1 LTIESL
7 HFKIPGGRD
16 RRLFPNKITS
26 QDMESASPARRK
38 VIVSKDTLE
47 QRGDVWII
55 PVHLFG
61 LVDWNSVDKW

>member
-1 LTIESL
+1 
-7 HFKIPGGRD
+7 
-16 RRLFPNKITS
+16 
-26 QDMESASPARRK
+26 MESASPARRK